1 MSLYSRSN
9 VNHVIREHSAVLSV
23 GILKPNSK
31 LFVVT
36 VIDLQILM
44 LAFPRGITPCQK
56 DQILKNI
63 EQYLIGDMNYNL
75 LSSVNTSSKTL
86 LNVADNYDLTQL
98 INDSTQITTSTNTL
112 TDLIF
117 TNHRDNI
124 FCSGLSHVS
133 VSDHSLV

>member
-1 MSLYSRSN
+1 MSLYSPSN

-44 LAFPRGITPCQK
+44 LAFPRGMTPCQK

-86 LNVADNYDLTQL
+86 LNVADNYD
-98 INDSTQITTSTNTL
+98 N
-112 TDLIF
+112 
-117 TNHRDNI
+117 
-124 FCSGLSHVS
+124 
-133 VSDHSLV
+133 

>member
-9 VNHVIREHSAVLSV
+9 VNHVIHEHSAVLSV

-117 TNHRDNI
+117 NSHRDNI
-124 FCSGLSHVS
+124 FCSCLSHVS